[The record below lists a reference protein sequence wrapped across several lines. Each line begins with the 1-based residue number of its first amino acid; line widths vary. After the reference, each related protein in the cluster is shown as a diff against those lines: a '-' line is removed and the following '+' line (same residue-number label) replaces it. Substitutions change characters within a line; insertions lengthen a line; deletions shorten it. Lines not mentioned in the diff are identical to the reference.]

1 MFVWV
6 CSGFVTRM
14 KKAPEGAFCVS
25 FMTQMPVPRWG
36 DVAKRSAS
44 ELRQGTGS

>member
-1 MFVWV
+1 MWI
-6 CSGFVTRM
+6 CSGFVTGM

-25 FMTQMPVPRWG
+25 FMTQLPVPRRG

-44 ELRQGTGS
+44 ELRRGTGS